1 MTILFYIALTLVIY
15 MLSKRLYQ
23 KTHKMLFS
31 PLLVCP
37 GIIISLLLIFN
48 VPYENYEKGGHW
60 LTMMLQP
67 ATVALA
73 VPMYK
78 YRVTIKKY
86 MTEILVSVTG
96 GAFVAIVTSMVIAS
110 FMGINTELIASLAP
124 RSVTT
129 PIAMGVSEA
138 LGGNPSIT
146 AIFVICTGIIGTMI
160 TSFLLK
166 FAPIKSPVTKG
177 MLYGVSA
184 HGTGTAKAY
193 EFGQVEGVIASLA
206 MIFMGIV
213 TTVIAPQVVLVCFS
227 LINK

>member
-1 MTILFYIALTLVIY
+1 MTILFYIGLTLVIY
-15 MLSKRLYQ
+15 LLSKQLYR

-37 GIIISLLLIFN
+37 GIIIGLLLLFN
-48 VPYENYEKGGHW
+48 IPYENYDKGGHW

-78 YRVTIKKY
+78 YRETIKKY
-86 MTEILVSVTG
+86 MAEILVSVTG
-96 GAFVAIVTSMVIAS
+96 GAFVAITTSMVIAS
-110 FMGINTELIASLAP
+110 FMGINADLITSLAP

-129 PIAMGVSEA
+129 PIAMGVSEV

-146 AIFVICTGIIGTMI
+146 AVFVICTGIIGTMI
-160 TSFLLK
+160 TSLLLK

-193 EFGQVEGVIASLA
+193 EFGQVEGAIASLA

-213 TTVIAPQVVLVCFS
+213 TTVIAPQVVLICFS
-227 LINK
+227 LLNS